1 MYTKFNKLSVVQQHK
16 LKPAIKW
23 LVWLK
28 REDRKRKQANDP
40 RHLKKEKAK
49 AKRARGKWNGQEIA
63 PTAVSVNWTTSY
75 MLEQ

>member
-1 MYTKFNKLSVVQQHK
+1 M
-16 LKPAIKW
+16 
-23 LVWLK
+23 K

-40 RHLKKEKAK
+40 RRLKKEKAK